1 MSVLH
6 SPPCA
11 KDIRAIARTHL
22 EGQWPL
28 AVLVTF
34 LAGLLGG
41 QHGFSGGTVS
51 IQLPDE
57 DFPIEKLE
65 GHTLAQILEEIGDAL
80 TPILPI
86 LIPFLISTLA
96 ISAVFFIIG
105 PCIHWGLCR
114 FRLALVD
121 GEQPTVGILFQ
132 GFKSVFLKALGV
144 QVLQSLIALASA
156 LAIVIATALLY
167 VPLGLLAL
175 VELPLLPVAFGVVGG
190 VIASVFLIILIY
202 RYSMSFYALVD
213 NPELRATDALRESA
227 RMMKGNKWSAFC
239 LDISFIGWAFLCIFS
254 CGIGSFILA
263 PYTGQAQ
270 AVFYHHVS
278 GRAAIREV
286 VEELAE
292 ISEGL

>member
-11 KDIRAIARTHL
+11 KDIRAIARKNL

-41 QHGFSGGTVS
+41 QHGFSGGNVS
-51 IQLPDE
+51 VDLPHAEIPLEHIGD
-57 DFPIEKLE
+57 PQMWEKL
-65 GHTLAQILEEIGDAL
+65 LEEL
-80 TPILPI
+80 TTQWPAIV
-86 LIPFLISTLA
+86 FAMVTSLA

-213 NPELRATDALRESA
+213 NPELRAVDALRESA

-239 LDISFIGWAFLCIFS
+239 LDLSFIGWVLLSLFT
-254 CGIGSFILA
+254 CGIGALVLA

-278 GRAAIREV
+278 GRAAIREA
-286 VEELAE
+286 VEELSM

>member
-11 KDIRAIARTHL
+11 KDTRAIARKNL

-41 QHGFSGGTVS
+41 QHGFSGGNVS
-51 IQLPDE
+51 IDLPHAEIPLENIGD
-57 DFPIEKLE
+57 PQMWEKL
-65 GHTLAQILEEIGDAL
+65 LEEL
-80 TPILPI
+80 TTKWPAIV
-86 LIPFLISTLA
+86 FAMVTSLA

-121 GEQPTVGILFQ
+121 GEQPTVGMLFQ

-144 QVLQSLIALASA
+144 QVLQSLIILACVLPFM
-156 LAIVIATALLY
+156 LAGGITAGILILQLPRIHAHY
-167 VPLGLLAL
+167 LAL
-175 VELPLLPVAFGVVGG
+175 TVCVLLGIVGG
-190 VIASVFLIILIY
+190 VLAVIVQY
-202 RYSMSFYALVD
+202 RYAMSYYALVD

-239 LDISFIGWAFLCIFS
+239 LDLSFIGWVLLSLFT
-254 CGIGSFILA
+254 CGIGALVLA

-278 GRAAIREV
+278 GRAAIREA
-286 VEELAE
+286 VEELSV

>member
-11 KDIRAIARTHL
+11 KDTRAIARKNL

-51 IQLPDE
+51 VDLPHAEIPLEHIGD
-57 DFPIEKLE
+57 PQMWEKL
-65 GHTLAQILEEIGDAL
+65 LEEL
-80 TPILPI
+80 TTQWPAIV
-86 LIPFLISTLA
+86 FAMVTSLA

-121 GEQPTVGILFQ
+121 GEQPTVGMLFQ

-144 QVLQSLIALASA
+144 QVLQSLIILACVLPFMLAGGITAGILILQLPRIHAYYLALTICV
-156 LAIVIATALLY
+156 L
-167 VPLGLLAL
+167 LGLA
-175 VELPLLPVAFGVVGG
+175 GG
-190 VIASVFLIILIY
+190 VLAVIVQY
-202 RYSMSFYALVD
+202 RYAMSYYALVD

-239 LDISFIGWAFLCIFS
+239 LDLSFIGWVLLSLFT
-254 CGIGSFILA
+254 CGIGALVLA

-278 GRAAIREV
+278 GRAAIREA
-286 VEELAE
+286 VEELSM

>member
-1 MSVLH
+1 MPVLH

-11 KDIRAIARTHL
+11 KDIRAIARKNL

-41 QHGFSGGTVS
+41 QHGFSGGNAS
-51 IQLPDE
+51 IDLPHAEIPLENIGD
-57 DFPIEKLE
+57 PQMWEKL
-65 GHTLAQILEEIGDAL
+65 LEEL
-80 TPILPI
+80 TTKWPAIV
-86 LIPFLISTLA
+86 FAMVTSLA

-121 GEQPTVGILFQ
+121 GEQPTVGMLFQ

-144 QVLQSLIALASA
+144 QVLQSLIILACVLPFMLAGGITAGILILQLPRIHAYYLALTICV
-156 LAIVIATALLY
+156 L
-167 VPLGLLAL
+167 LGLA
-175 VELPLLPVAFGVVGG
+175 GG
-190 VIASVFLIILIY
+190 VLAVIVQY
-202 RYSMSFYALVD
+202 RYAMSYYALVD

-239 LDISFIGWAFLCIFS
+239 LDLGFIGWVLLSLFT
-254 CGIGSFILA
+254 CGIGALVLA

-278 GRAAIREV
+278 GRAAIREA
-286 VEELAE
+286 VEELSM

>member
-11 KDIRAIARTHL
+11 KDIRAIARKNL

-51 IQLPDE
+51 VDLPHAEIPLEHIGD
-57 DFPIEKLE
+57 PQMWEKL
-65 GHTLAQILEEIGDAL
+65 LEEL
-80 TPILPI
+80 TTQWPAIV
-86 LIPFLISTLA
+86 FAMVTSLA

-121 GEQPTVGILFQ
+121 GEQPTVGMLFQ

-144 QVLQSLIALASA
+144 QVLQSLIILACVLPFMLAGGITAGILILQLPRIHAYYLALTICV
-156 LAIVIATALLY
+156 L
-167 VPLGLLAL
+167 LGLA
-175 VELPLLPVAFGVVGG
+175 GG
-190 VIASVFLIILIY
+190 VLAVIVQY
-202 RYSMSFYALVD
+202 RYAMSYYALVD

-227 RMMKGNKWSAFC
+227 RMMKGNKWSFFC
-239 LDISFIGWAFLCIFS
+239 LNLSFIGWAFLCLFS
-254 CGIGSFILA
+254 CGIGSFILT
-263 PYTGQAQ
+263 PYSGQAE

-278 GRAAIREV
+278 GRAAIREA
-286 VEELAE
+286 VEELSF
-292 ISEGL
+292 ITEGL

>member
-11 KDIRAIARTHL
+11 KDTRAIARKNL

-41 QHGFSGGTVS
+41 QHGFSGGNVS
-51 IQLPDE
+51 IDLPHAEIPLENIGD
-57 DFPIEKLE
+57 PQMWEKL
-65 GHTLAQILEEIGDAL
+65 LEEL
-80 TPILPI
+80 TTKWPAIVFAMLT
-86 LIPFLISTLA
+86 SLA

-121 GEQPTVGILFQ
+121 GEQPTVGMLFQ

-144 QVLQSLIALASA
+144 QVLQSLIILACVLPFMLAGGITAGILILQLPRIHAYYLALTICV
-156 LAIVIATALLY
+156 L
-167 VPLGLLAL
+167 LGLA
-175 VELPLLPVAFGVVGG
+175 GG
-190 VIASVFLIILIY
+190 VLAVIVQY
-202 RYSMSFYALVD
+202 RYAMSYYALVD

-239 LDISFIGWAFLCIFS
+239 LDLSFIGWVLLSLFT
-254 CGIGSFILA
+254 CGIGALVLA

-278 GRAAIREV
+278 GRAAIREA
-286 VEELAE
+286 VEELSM